1 VPFDPAQQ
9 WHARVKR
16 EGMARGLMT
25 YPVCSTIDGRPG
37 DPFPL
42 APPFVVAD
50 EHPAESVRRLRA
62 AVDAAG
68 ARV

>member
-1 VPFDPAQQ
+1 M
-9 WHARVKR
+9 
-16 EGMARGLMT
+16 GG
-25 YPVCSTIDGRPG
+25 TIDGRPG